1 MLQNWNFNFFTIQKI
16 EKTTGVPFLETAQI
30 IVDDLGLPITAIEC
44 DRLFEECK
52 PPRESILMPGAER
65 LIKHLH
71 SSGIPLAIAT
81 GSSKASFQWKS
92 APHQDLFALFHHVLN
107 VPDEPEV
114 TRGKPD
120 PLPYIVAAKR
130 FSPDFPVTDRQN
142 VLVFEDAIAGIKSA
156 NAAGMRSIWVPD
168 PRMPEE
174 LTKEVGPFRRLPS
187 LEHFRPE
194 EFGLSPFSTWIFFI
208 STKKVIFRFVL
219 HSFVLSRHRHAITL
233 GNHVNGLWRISVKS
247 SLCGQR

>member
-1 MLQNWNFNFFTIQKI
+1 MSSRSPNPPVKITHVIFDLDGLILDTERRYDAAYEAVCQRFGKHFTFELKQ
-16 EKTTGVPFLETAQI
+16 KTTGVPFLETAQI

-174 LTKEVGPFRRLPS
+174 LTKEVRPFRRLPS

-194 EFGLSPFSTWIFFI
+194 EFGLSPFST
-208 STKKVIFRFVL
+208 
-219 HSFVLSRHRHAITL
+219 
-233 GNHVNGLWRISVKS
+233 
-247 SLCGQR
+247 